1 MLTELPRATTLLC
14 LRKPNQFGGTCI
26 RKSVPSTFVR
36 SRYFYSA
43 NGTRQLKPPT
53 IPDISDESG
62 VDLDEFIGS
71 PGWKLN
77 DLLPPHRTGFSRTEA
92 DDDTSI
98 TSKTL
103 QHLLN
108 LSGLPPPKSPEEE
121 IKLLSALHDQLHFVK
136 HVQSVPTDNV
146 EPLIRVGDERGV
158 ADGNT
163 DGVLTFQE
171 CVEESE
177 SETIPGL
184 EWTEWDVC
192 GLKGGSQEGRDQG
205 YFVVRDKARKNGLEE
220 E

>member
-14 LRKPNQFGGTCI
+14 LRKPSQFGGICI
-26 RKSVPSTFVR
+26 RKSVPSNAVR
-36 SRYFYSA
+36 SRYFSSA

-77 DLLPPHRTGFSRTEA
+77 DLLPPHRTGSSQTEA

-121 IKLLSALHDQLHFVK
+121 SKLLSALHDQLHFVK

-146 EPLIRVGDERGV
+146 EPLIRVGDERGA